1 MNYTTP
7 DPQAWIDP
15 KAAVVPMISKRS
27 GMIRPPNIL
36 PIFIEG
42 QPIAYQL
49 YEKWGVDT
57 PWGRI
62 ECPLGM
68 ICDGAS
74 VPRALWVAYPPDGLY
89 RAAAL
94 AHDRGFSLGGKFE
107 DFTLTFRQVNEMMKW
122 VMDRSHVSEKDAW
135 IIYKAVSSFAGRLA
149 FRSSS
154 KRGPRVEPLYYEI
167 S

>member
-7 DPQAWIDP
+7 YPQAWIDP
-15 KAAVVPMISKRS
+15 KAAVVPMLSKSTR
-27 GMIRPPNIL
+27 MIRPPNIL

-74 VPRALWVAYPPDGLY
+74 VPRFLWGKFPPDGLI
-89 RAAAL
+89 RASAL
-94 AHDRGFSLGGKFE
+94 AHDRGCSLGGKFE
-107 DFTLTFRQVNEMMKW
+107 DFTLTFEENNAMMKW
-122 VMDRSHVSEKDAW
+122 IMERSRMDPGDINLVYRG
-135 IIYKAVSSFAGRLA
+135 VSSFIGRRA
-149 FRSSS
+149 FHESAR
-154 KRGPRVEPLYYEI
+154 RGPRVEPLYYEI